1 LVLLHYEDLTLKEF
15 PLTKKETDPDFQN
28 KLAYLAG
35 VFDGEGSFGYWS
47 KGAKRKD
54 KEFVVQVEMRDMD
67 IVGKFQEFFGC
78 GTISYRESRKENHSP
93 THHWRVKNEK
103 ALEVLKLMMPYF
115 GARRTDKFKKV
126 VIDMEQASSFRRL
139 IFGIL
144 RSYVT
149 LYFKNF
155 Y

>member
-1 LVLLHYEDLTLKEF
+1 MVLPHYEDPSLKEF
-15 PLTKKETDPDFQN
+15 QLRKKETDSDFQN

-78 GTISYRESRKENHSP
+78 GTIAYRDSRQENHSP
-93 THHWRVKNEK
+93 THHWRVKNKK
-103 ALEVLKLMMPYF
+103 ALEVLKLMMPYL
-115 GARRTDKFKKV
+115 GSRRTDKFKKV
-126 VIDMEQASSFRRL
+126 VIDMEQASSL
-139 IFGIL
+139 ED
-144 RSYVT
+144 
-149 LYFKNF
+149 
-155 Y
+155 

>member
-1 LVLLHYEDLTLKEF
+1 MVLLHYEDLTLKEF

-126 VIDMEQASSFRRL
+126 VIDMEQASS
-139 IFGIL
+139 
-144 RSYVT
+144 SED
-149 LYFKNF
+149 
-155 Y
+155 

>member
-1 LVLLHYEDLTLKEF
+1 MEKVASVIGLRAQKV
-15 PLTKKETDPDFQN
+15 
-28 KLAYLAG
+28 
-35 VFDGEGSFGYWS
+35 
-47 KGAKRKD
+47 KD
-54 KEFVVQVEMRDMD
+54 KEFVVAGEMRDMD

-103 ALEVLKLMMPYF
+103 ALEVLKLMMPYL
-115 GARRTDKFKKV
+115 GARRTDKFKKSSYRYG
-126 VIDMEQASSFRRL
+126 ASIYLKRL

-144 RSYVT
+144 RTYVT
-149 LYFKNF
+149 FYFKNF